1 MKITEP
7 IRMALIGVF
16 TLLLQLSLMLSYPEW
31 RAGFDLFLVY
41 ILILTTTRGPAM
53 GGTYAMVGGLVLD
66 AFSGQH
72 LVFHLLFYLLPVGIG
87 SLVRSHMLIEF
98 KSLGTLAVGGLLLF
112 KVVAELISGM
122 VLGNLDSF
130 MYIFRVN
137 YLSIVLFCGLVYVFW
152 PALVNLMPPV
162 SGGRRVGY

>member
-16 TLLLQLSLMLSYPEW
+16 ALLLQLTLMLSFPEW

-53 GGTYAMVGGLVLD
+53 GGTYAMLGGLILD

-98 KSLGTLAVGGLLLF
+98 KSLGTLTVGGLLLV
-112 KVVAELISGM
+112 KVLAELLGAM
-122 VLGNLDSF
+122 ALGNIDSF
-130 MYIFRVN
+130 FYIFRVN
-137 YLSIVLFCGLVYVFW
+137 YLSILIFCGLVYAGW
-152 PALVNLMPPV
+152 PVLVNLMPPV
-162 SGGRRVGY
+162 SGGRRLGY